1 MPVFRRLN
9 SESASQLL
17 CSKMGE
23 KTQTYTVCK
32 FLCLSLCVWRSGFGP
47 RIDRRSTE
55 QCCWGMMLPSYSN
68 FVIIHFPK
76 HSLPFLPPGVAD
88 LKNNQKKKLVRQQL
102 KFLYHN
108 KSISLGGK
116 REQEFLSC
124 LHGNRVMN
132 WKNIHLA

>member
-9 SESASQLL
+9 SGSASQLL
-17 CSKMGE
+17 SSKMGA
-23 KTQTYTVCK
+23 KTQTYTVYK
-32 FLCLSLCVWRSGFGP
+32 FLSLSLCVWRSDFGP
-47 RIDRRSTE
+47 RVDRRNTE

-88 LKNNQKKKLVRQQL
+88 FKKTKKKLACQQL
-102 KFLYHN
+102 NFLDHN

-124 LHGNRVMN
+124 LHGNGVMN